1 MLSALPASTNLA
13 SVGGLLQAISAL
25 VKTGTGAPVATTGP
39 STDTSPAA
47 DKRMT
52 CADGTPGSVRFSI

>member
-25 VKTGTGAPVATTGP
+25 VKTGRGAPVAAPGSEIAAQPPTTM
-39 STDTSPAA
+39 PAA
-47 DKRMT
+47 KK
-52 CADGTPGSVRFSI
+52 S